1 MGATQQVLV
10 AVSAAGGLPLDAY
23 TTDLIGAW
31 SRSERLLTAW
41 AGSAFRV
48 RRTSDNAEQDI
59 GFSGNLVD
67 TAAMA
72 SFGGANSLVVT
83 TVYDQSGNGNHKIQ
97 ATTTAQPPIYTSG
110 VDLGHLA
117 YDGTNAATWKYMR
130 TTNNFP
136 SGKAVLSTLQKCS
149 IVTSATGTLG
159 IINEL
164 GNNAN
169 NFEGFYFYFM
179 DNVGSDTLQC
189 GVTSNP
195 SLSRVNSY
203 TSASLAVQ
211 VRAHV
216 ADRLA
221 VAAVDRNL
229 LYEDG
234 VFHIA
239 TSTDTASADTTAGD
253 FSQQPIYF
261 GARGSGPALGGKL
274 RWHQGAIW
282 ASKLTA
288 GQVAAISTAIA

>member
-10 AVSAAGGLPLDAY
+10 AVSSAAGLALDAY

-59 GFSGNLVD
+59 GFSGDLVD

-97 ATTTAQPPIYTSG
+97 ATTTRQPPIYTSG

-117 YDGTNAATWKYMR
+117 YDGTNSSTWKYMT

-136 SGKAVLSTLQKCS
+136 SGKAVLSTIQKCS

-164 GNNAN
+164 GNDAN
-169 NFEGFYFYFM
+169 SFEGLYFYFQ
-179 DNVGSDTLQC
+179 DNVGSDTHVC
-189 GVTSNP
+189 GITSNP
-195 SLSRVNSY
+195 SLSRFNGY
-203 TSASLAVQ
+203 TSASLSVQ

-221 VAAVDRNL
+221 VSAADRNL
-229 LYEDG
+229 LYVDG
-234 VFHIA
+234 VFQTA
-239 TSTDTASADTTAGD
+239 TTTSTAGSDTTAGD

-261 GARGSGPALGGKL
+261 GARGSGPAHGGKM

-282 ASKLTA
+282 ASKLN
-288 GQVAAISTAIA
+288 GSQVAAISAAIA